1 MLSASRGVRSA
12 LGILSLGVLGL
23 GALVSAC
30 DGQRIGDTDC
40 GVIPDG
46 GCPTKA
52 GVDACSDRECAS
64 TWRCVETNT
73 EALTGVWQ
81 QVAVCPAR
89 EAGTDAA
96 SDTGADASLDAAP
109 SDASRFDGPLPD
121 GAGGGST
128 CPVLESPD
136 CPLALAAACPSGCCG
151 CDDLFVCTS
160 SGWEAWGYCA
170 DGTLHQT
177 P

>member
-12 LGILSLGVLGL
+12 LGILSLGVFGL

-30 DGQRIGDTDC
+30 DGQRIADTDC

-46 GCPTKA
+46 GCPATL
-52 GVDACSDRECAS
+52 GVDACTDRECAS

-73 EALTGVWQ
+73 EAVTGVWQ

-96 SDTGADASLDAAP
+96 SDSGADAGADVSV
-109 SDASRFDGPLPD
+109 SDASRFDGTLPD
-121 GAGGGST
+121 GAGGGGT
-128 CPVLESPD
+128 CPVLEAPD
-136 CPLALAAACPSGCCG
+136 CPLALAAGCPSGCCG
-151 CDDLFVCTS
+151 CEDLFVCTS
-160 SGWEAWGYCA
+160 SGWDAWGYCA
-170 DGTLHQT
+170 DGTLHQA